1 MKKYFLMLGAVLA
14 IGTIV
19 LAQEEE
25 ILPAQAEAIRSLAIE
40 KGFTMQTLNEYL
52 VQKWGAPLNKLSRKN
67 ASALIGLFQSATPP
81 SPSEVSRVET
91 PKIAPAATPSPAPQQ
106 QQIAPAAAPPQAQQQ
121 QQSAPLPQ
129 QKTVQE
135 RQAPLLIA
143 EYLEVGMS
151 KRFHLIDG
159 NIIQGTIAKIDSGVC
174 DIETADGVLKIPAK
188 DILEETAEITKRD
201 GSRYVGPVLK
211 ESMEEI
217 TLRSKYGDVVVS
229 KKDIQDMNRYH
240 GGRLVPWAEEKKT
253 FYRGDVVLTDIF
265 FDPTAFPLD
274 PNTLYISALSL
285 GYGFTDNFMVRTSF
299 GNNFSGDLNLQPM
312 IQLYSKRTGSSRIAA
327 AVGADMYSHHDM
339 TAVIAK
345 YARYIK
351 ENTTGRTI
359 NEIDTINTIRRASG
373 FERSLSVSDALAQ
386 SYKSTFYAEIYFV
399 LSQRWSLESGRG
411 EMGYHLGFRTNTLPF
426 YRKEVLANGFQWT
439 NEAIGKVP
447 FRFWAA
453 FEYDLTKNLKLAAN
467 VWADNGYRFRT
478 LNQVLKDYFRETP
491 FILDGLEGEYRTVD
505 FDFGLMYAVNSS
517 LRIGIHF
524 KDPYLVLFWRILEF

>member
-1 MKKYFLMLGAVLA
+1 MKKYFLMSVAVLV
-14 IGTIV
+14 IGLTAF
-19 LAQEEE
+19 AQEEE
-25 ILPAQAEAIRSLAIE
+25 ILPAQAEAIRSLALE
-40 KGFTMQTLNEYL
+40 KGFTVQSLNEYL
-52 VQKWGAPLNKLSRKN
+52 VQKWGTALYRMTRKN
-67 ASALIGLFQSATPP
+67 AAIVIGAFQSSTPP
-81 SPSEVSRVET
+81 TPAEITPQAT
-91 PKIAPAATPSPAPQQ
+91 PKIEPAVQPPQKNEV
-106 QQIAPAAAPPQAQQQ
+106 APPLQPRTTQEV
-121 QQSAPLPQ
+121 
-129 QKTVQE
+129 KTQ
-135 RQAPLLIA
+135 LLIA

-151 KRFHLIDG
+151 KRFHLVDG
-159 NIIQGTIAKIDSGVC
+159 NIIQGTIVKIDAGVC
-174 DIETADGVLKIPAK
+174 DIETSDGVLKIPTK

-201 GSRYVGPVLK
+201 GSRYVGPVLR
-211 ESMEEI
+211 ETIEEI

-229 KKDIQDMNRYH
+229 KKDIQDMNRFH
-240 GGRLVPWAEEKKT
+240 GGKLVPWAEEKKT

-265 FDPTAFPLD
+265 FDPTAFPLE

-299 GNNFSGDLNLQPM
+299 GNNFSGDLNLQPLV
-312 IQLYSKRTGSSRIAA
+312 QLYSKRTGSSRIAA

-351 ENTTGRTI
+351 EDTPTGKSI
-359 NEIDTINTIRRASG
+359 NEIDKFPISN
-373 FERSLSVSDALAQ
+373 ALAK
-386 SYKSTFYAEIYFV
+386 SYKSTFYSEIYFV

-426 YRKEVLANGFQWT
+426 YRKDVLASGFKWT
-439 NEAIGKVP
+439 DEAIGKVP

-478 LNQVLKDYFRETP
+478 LDQVLKDYLRDTP

-505 FDFGLMYAVNSS
+505 FDFGLLYAVNNS

-524 KDPYLVLFWRILEF
+524 KDPYLEIFWRILEF

>member
-1 MKKYFLMLGAVLA
+1 MYFGSRKKHTTLLEAVMKKYFLMSVAVLVIA
-14 IGTIV
+14 LTV
-19 LAQEEE
+19 FAQEEE

-40 KGFTMQTLNEYL
+40 KGFTPQTLNDYL
-52 VQKWGAPLNKLSRKN
+52 VQKWGAPLNKLSRRN
-67 ASALIGLFQSATPP
+67 ASALIGMFQSATPP
-81 SPSEVSRVET
+81 SPSDVRQEAAPILS
-91 PKIAPAATPSPAPQQ
+91 PAAAPTQTQ
-106 QQIAPAAAPPQAQQQ
+106 QQIAP
-121 QQSAPLPQ
+121 LPQ
-129 QKTVQE
+129 QRTVQE

-151 KRFHLIDG
+151 KRFHIVDG
-159 NIIQGTIAKIDSGVC
+159 NIIQGTIVKIEAGVC
-174 DIETADGVLKIPAK
+174 DIETSDGMLKIPTK

-211 ESMEEI
+211 ETMEEI
-217 TLRSKYGDVVVS
+217 TLRSKYGDVAVS

-240 GGRLVPWAEEKKT
+240 GGKLVPWAEEKKT

-299 GNNFSGDLNLQPM
+299 GNNFSGDLNLQPLF
-312 IQLYSKRTGSSRIAA
+312 QLYSKRTGTNRMAA
-327 AVGADMYSHHDM
+327 AIGVDMYSHHDM

-351 ENTTGRTI
+351 ENTTGKSI
-359 NEIDTINTIRRASG
+359 NEISSIPQPSAPDKPFSI
-373 FERSLSVSDALAQ
+373 SDALAQ
-386 SYKSTFYAEIYFV
+386 SYKSTFYSEIYFV

-411 EMGYHLGFRTNTLPF
+411 EMGYHVGFRTNTLPF
-426 YRKEVLANGFQWT
+426 YRKAVLADGFDWT
-439 NEAIGKVP
+439 NDAIGKVP

-467 VWADNGYRFRT
+467 VWADNGYRYRK
-478 LNQVLKDYFRETP
+478 LDEVMKDYFKETP

-505 FDFGLMYAVNSS
+505 FDFGLLYAVNNS

-524 KDPYLVLFWRILEF
+524 KDPYLELFWRILEF

>member
-1 MKKYFLMLGAVLA
+1 M
-14 IGTIV
+14 
-19 LAQEEE
+19 
-25 ILPAQAEAIRSLAIE
+25 
-40 KGFTMQTLNEYL
+40 
-52 VQKWGAPLNKLSRKN
+52 
-67 ASALIGLFQSATPP
+67 FQSATPP
-81 SPSEVSRVET
+81 LPSDLRQEEAPKLSPT
-91 PKIAPAATPSPAPQQ
+91 AAPTQTQQ
-106 QQIAPAAAPPQAQQQ
+106 QGAL
-121 QQSAPLPQ
+121 LPQ

-135 RQAPLLIA
+135 RQSPLLIA

-151 KRFHLIDG
+151 KRFHIVDG
-159 NIIQGTIAKIDSGVC
+159 NIIQGTIVKIDAGVC
-174 DIETADGVLKIPAK
+174 DIETSDGVLKIPTK

-201 GSRYVGPVLK
+201 GSCYVGPVLK
-211 ESMEEI
+211 ETMEEI
-217 TLRSKYGDVVVS
+217 TLRSKYGDVAVS

-240 GGRLVPWAEEKKT
+240 GGKLVPWAEEKKT

-265 FDPTAFPLD
+265 FDPTAFPLE

-299 GNNFSGDLNLQPM
+299 GNNFSGDLNLQPL
-312 IQLYSKRTGSSRIAA
+312 IQIYSKRTGSSRIAA
-327 AVGADMYSHHDM
+327 AVGTDMYSHHDM

-351 ENTTGRTI
+351 ENTTGKPI
-359 NEIDTINTIRRASG
+359 NKISSIPQPSG
-373 FERSLSVSDALAQ
+373 ANKPFSISDALAP
-386 SYKSTFYAEIYFV
+386 SYKSTFYSEIYFV

-411 EMGYHLGFRTNTLPF
+411 EMGYHVGFRTNTLPF
-426 YRKEVLANGFQWT
+426 YRKAILADGFKWT
-439 NEAIGKVP
+439 DDAVGKVP

-478 LNQVLKDYFRETP
+478 LDQVLKDYFRETP

-505 FDFGLMYAVNSS
+505 FDFGLLYAVNNS

-524 KDPYLVLFWRILEF
+524 KDPYLEIFWRILEF

>member
-1 MKKYFLMLGAVLA
+1 MKKILLILAAVAALS
-14 IGTIV
+14 TTV
-19 LAQEEE
+19 RTQDEE
-25 ILPAQAEAIRSLAIE
+25 ILPAQAEAIRSLALD
-40 KGFTMQTLNEYL
+40 KGFTVQSLNDYL
-52 VQKWGAPLNKLSRKN
+52 IQKWGAPLGKLSRKN
-67 ASALIGLFQSATPP
+67 AAMVIGAFQSSTPP
-81 SPSEVSRVET
+81 SPAEIMPQSS
-91 PKIAPAATPSPAPQQ
+91 PKTEPAVQPIQKNE
-106 QQIAPAAAPPQAQQQ
+106 AAAP
-121 QQSAPLPQ
+121 
-129 QKTVQE
+129 VQLKSE
-135 RQAPLLIA
+135 TTKPLLIA

-151 KRFHLIDG
+151 KRFHLVDG
-159 NIIQGTIAKIDSGVC
+159 NIIQGTITKIDNGVC
-174 DIETADGVLKIPAK
+174 DIETSDGILKIPSK

-201 GSRYVGPVLK
+201 ASRYVGPVLR
-211 ESMEEI
+211 ETMEEI

-240 GGRLVPWAEEKKT
+240 GGRLVPWAEERKT
-253 FYRGDVVLTDIF
+253 FYRSDVVLTDIF

-299 GNNFSGDLNLQPM
+299 GNNFSGDLNLQPLF
-312 IQLYSKRTGSSRIAA
+312 QLYSKRTGSSRIAA

-351 ENTTGRTI
+351 DNSSGKSI
-359 NEIDTINTIRRASG
+359 NEITTIRQASG
-373 FERSLSVSDALAQ
+373 INKQFSISDALSP
-386 SYKSTFYAEIYFV
+386 SYKNTFYSEIYFV

-426 YRKEVLANGFQWT
+426 YRNAVLADGFKWT
-439 NEAIGKVP
+439 DEAIGKVP

-453 FEYDLTKNLKLAAN
+453 FEYDLTKNLKLASN

-478 LNQVLKDYFRETP
+478 LDQVVKDYFRETP

-505 FDFGLMYAVNSS
+505 FDFGLLYAVNNS

-524 KDPYLVLFWRILEF
+524 KDPYLELFWRILEF

>member
-1 MKKYFLMLGAVLA
+1 V
-14 IGTIV
+14 
-19 LAQEEE
+19 
-25 ILPAQAEAIRSLAIE
+25 
-40 KGFTMQTLNEYL
+40 
-52 VQKWGAPLNKLSRKN
+52 
-67 ASALIGLFQSATPP
+67 
-81 SPSEVSRVET
+81 
-91 PKIAPAATPSPAPQQ
+91 
-106 QQIAPAAAPPQAQQQ
+106 APPLQPRTTQEV
-121 QQSAPLPQ
+121 
-129 QKTVQE
+129 KTQ
-135 RQAPLLIA
+135 LLIA

-151 KRFHLIDG
+151 KRFHLVDG
-159 NIIQGTIAKIDSGVC
+159 NIIQGTITKIENDVC
-174 DIETADGVLKIPAK
+174 DIETSDGVLKIPTK

-201 GSRYVGPVLK
+201 ASRYVGPVLR
-211 ESMEEI
+211 ETMEEI

-229 KKDIQDMNRYH
+229 KKDIQDMNRFH
-240 GGRLVPWAEEKKT
+240 GGKLVSWAEEKKT

-299 GNNFSGDLNLQPM
+299 GNNFSGDLNLQPL

-351 ENTTGRTI
+351 EDKPAGKKI
-359 NEIDTINTIRRASG
+359 NEIDKFSI
-373 FERSLSVSDALAQ
+373 SDALAK
-386 SYKSTFYAEIYFV
+386 SYKSTFYSEIYFV

-426 YRKEVLANGFQWT
+426 YRNEVLNTGYTWT
-439 NEAIGKVP
+439 NETIGKVP

-478 LNQVLKDYFRETP
+478 LDQVLRDYFRDTP
-491 FILDGLEGEYRTVD
+491 LILDGLEGEYRTVD
-505 FDFGLMYAVNSS
+505 FDFGLLYAVNNS

-524 KDPYLVLFWRILEF
+524 KDPYFEIFWRILEF

>member
-1 MKKYFLMLGAVLA
+1 
-14 IGTIV
+14 
-19 LAQEEE
+19 
-25 ILPAQAEAIRSLAIE
+25 
-40 KGFTMQTLNEYL
+40 
-52 VQKWGAPLNKLSRKN
+52 
-67 ASALIGLFQSATPP
+67 
-81 SPSEVSRVET
+81 
-91 PKIAPAATPSPAPQQ
+91 
-106 QQIAPAAAPPQAQQQ
+106 
-121 QQSAPLPQ
+121 
-129 QKTVQE
+129 
-135 RQAPLLIA
+135 
-143 EYLEVGMS
+143 MS
-151 KRFHLIDG
+151 KRFHLVDG
-159 NIIQGTIAKIDSGVC
+159 NIIQGTITKIENDVC
-174 DIETADGVLKIPAK
+174 DIETSDGVLKIPTK

-201 GSRYVGPVLK
+201 ASRYVGPVLR
-211 ESMEEI
+211 ETMEEI

-229 KKDIQDMNRYH
+229 KKDIQDMNRFH
-240 GGRLVPWAEEKKT
+240 GGKLVSWAEEKKT

-299 GNNFSGDLNLQPM
+299 GNNFSGDLNLQPL

-351 ENTTGRTI
+351 EDKPAGKKI
-359 NEIDTINTIRRASG
+359 NEIDKFSI
-373 FERSLSVSDALAQ
+373 SDALAK
-386 SYKSTFYAEIYFV
+386 SYKSTFYSEIYFV

-426 YRKEVLANGFQWT
+426 YRNEVLNTGYTWT
-439 NEAIGKVP
+439 NETIGKVP

-478 LNQVLKDYFRETP
+478 LDQVLRDYFRDTP
-491 FILDGLEGEYRTVD
+491 LILDGLEGEYRTVD
-505 FDFGLMYAVNSS
+505 FDFGLLYAVNNS

-524 KDPYLVLFWRILEF
+524 KDPYFEIFWRILEF

>member
-1 MKKYFLMLGAVLA
+1 MKRYFLTLVAVLA
-14 IGTIV
+14 IGITAF
-19 LAQEEE
+19 AQDED
-25 ILPAQAEAIRSLAIE
+25 ILPAQAEAIRSLALE
-40 KGFTMQTLNEYL
+40 KGFTVQSLNDYL
-52 VQKWGAPLNKLSRKN
+52 IQKWGGALNKLSRKN
-67 ASALIGLFQSATPP
+67 AAMVIAAFQSSNPP
-81 SPSEVSRVET
+81 SSAEITS
-91 PKIAPAATPSPAPQQ
+91 PAALKIEPTVSPSPKNELLQPRQPQT
-106 QQIAPAAAPPQAQQQ
+106 
-121 QQSAPLPQ
+121 L
-129 QKTVQE
+129 QE
-135 RQAPLLIA
+135 VKSPLLIA

-151 KRFHLIDG
+151 KRFHLVDG
-159 NIIQGTIAKIDSGVC
+159 NIIQGTITKLENGVC
-174 DIETADGVLKIPAK
+174 DIETFDGVLKIPSK

-201 GSRYVGPVLK
+201 ASRYVGPVLR
-211 ESMEEI
+211 ETMEEI

-240 GGRLVPWAEEKKT
+240 GGRLVPWAEERKT
-253 FYRGDVVLTDIF
+253 FYRSEVVLTDIF
-265 FDPTAFPLD
+265 FDPTAFPLE

-299 GNNFSGDLNLQPM
+299 GNNFSGDLNLQPLFQ
-312 IQLYSKRTGSSRIAA
+312 IYSKRTGSSRIAA

-351 ENTTGRTI
+351 ENTSGKSI
-359 NEIDTINTIRRASG
+359 NEISSVHEPSG
-373 FERSLSVSDALAQ
+373 VIKPFSISEALAPT
-386 SYKSTFYAEIYFV
+386 YKNTFYSEIYFV

-426 YRKEVLANGFQWT
+426 YRNAVLADGYKWT
-439 NEAIGKVP
+439 DEAIGKVP

-478 LNQVLKDYFRETP
+478 LDQVIKDYLRDTP

-505 FDFGLMYAVNSS
+505 FDFGLLYAVNNS

-524 KDPYLVLFWRILEF
+524 KDPYLELFWRILEF

>member
-1 MKKYFLMLGAVLA
+1 MNKYFLTLVAILA
-14 IGTIV
+14 IGATV
-19 LAQEEE
+19 LAQDEE
-25 ILPAQAEAIRSLAIE
+25 ILPTQAEAIRSLAIE
-40 KGFTMQTLNEYL
+40 KGFTIQSLNDYL
-52 VQKWGAPLNKLSRKN
+52 IQKWGAPLNRMTRKN
-67 ASALIGLFQSATPP
+67 AALLIGAFQSSTPP
-81 SPSEVSRVET
+81 T
-91 PKIAPAATPSPAPQQ
+91 PADITSPAAPRIEPAVQPPQKTELAPQNQ
-106 QQIAPAAAPPQAQQQ
+106 PRTIQEV
-121 QQSAPLPQ
+121 
-129 QKTVQE
+129 KT
-135 RQAPLLIA
+135 PLLLA

-151 KRFHLIDG
+151 KRFHLVDG
-159 NIIQGTIAKIDSGVC
+159 NIIQGTIAKMENGVC
-174 DIETADGVLKIPAK
+174 DIETSDGILKIPTK

-201 GSRYVGPVLK
+201 GSRYVGPVLR
-211 ESMEEI
+211 ETIEEI

-265 FDPTAFPLD
+265 FDPTAFPLE

-299 GNNFSGDLNLQPM
+299 GNNFSGDLNLQPL

-351 ENTTGRTI
+351 EDKPAGKSINDIDKPFTI
-359 NEIDTINTIRRASG
+359 
-373 FERSLSVSDALAQ
+373 SDALSK
-386 SYKSTFYAEIYFV
+386 SYKSTFYAEMYFV

-411 EMGYHLGFRTNTLPF
+411 EMGYHVGFRTNTLPF
-426 YRKEVLANGFQWT
+426 YRKDVLATGYKWT
-439 NEAIGKVP
+439 DEAIGKVP

-478 LNQVLKDYFRETP
+478 LNQVLKDYFQDTP

-505 FDFGLMYAVNSS
+505 FDFGLLYAVNNS
-517 LRIGIHF
+517 LRIGVHF
-524 KDPYLVLFWRILEF
+524 KDPYLEIFWRILEF

>member
-1 MKKYFLMLGAVLA
+1 MLVQEKRQYLSKEEIMKTFFAVL
-14 IGTIV
+14 IVSLMIV
-19 LAQEEE
+19 LPAVSQDEE
-25 ILPAQAEAIRSLAIE
+25 ILPTQAEAIRSLAIE
-40 KGFTMQTLNEYL
+40 RGFTIQSLNDYL
-52 VQKWGAPLNKLSRKN
+52 ILKWGAPLNKLTRKN
-67 ASALIGLFQSATPP
+67 AALLIGAFQSSTPP
-81 SPSEVSRVET
+81 T
-91 PKIAPAATPSPAPQQ
+91 PADITSPAAPRIEPAVQPPQKIESAPQN
-106 QQIAPAAAPPQAQQQ
+106 PPRVMQEV
-121 QQSAPLPQ
+121 
-129 QKTVQE
+129 KT
-135 RQAPLLIA
+135 PLLIA

-151 KRFHLIDG
+151 KRFHLVDG
-159 NIIQGTIAKIDSGVC
+159 NIIQGTITKIENGVC
-174 DIETADGVLKIPAK
+174 DIESSDGVLKIPTK

-201 GSRYVGPVLK
+201 ASRYVGPVLR
-211 ESMEEI
+211 ETMEEI

-229 KKDIQDMNRYH
+229 KKDIQDMNRFH
-240 GGRLVPWAEEKKT
+240 GGKLVSWAEEKKT

-299 GNNFSGDLNLQPM
+299 GNNFSGDLNLQPLV
-312 IQLYSKRTGSSRIAA
+312 QLYSKRTGSSRIAA

-351 ENTTGRTI
+351 ENTTGKTI
-359 NEIDTINTIRRASG
+359 NEIDTINFYRKASG
-373 FERSLSVSDALAQ
+373 LRSLSISDALAK
-386 SYKSTFYAEIYFV
+386 SYKSTFYAELYFV

-426 YRKEVLANGFQWT
+426 YRKEVLDGKFQWT
-439 NEAIGKVP
+439 NETIGKVP

-478 LNQVLKDYFRETP
+478 LNQVLKDYFQDTP
-491 FILDGLEGEYRTVD
+491 LILDGLEGEYRTVD
-505 FDFGLMYAVNSS
+505 FDFGVLYAVNNS

-524 KDPYLVLFWRILEF
+524 KDPYLEIFWRILEF